1 MPTMSQFN
9 RPLTGSL
16 VRPLAQTPVLSV
28 VVPTFERPE
37 EMTLAVRSIA
47 DQIDAAL
54 DGKVEIIIS
63 DNASGPETQAVL
75 EALAGAYPCVS
86 YYIHANN
93 EGGPYQV
100 CAAPHRARGRWT
112 WVFGDDDVLG
122 EGGLRLIVD
131 TLEKEQ
137 PGFLTVNRQVW
148 NKALDQQLTASKH
161 DLPDIRFDSFLD
173 LLALFGFDQL
183 SFFTSQIYATDVVR
197 ALDAAPYLVSHS
209 RYCQLAYYL
218 EAFHDLSAYY
228 LSQPVVWHRWDPNA
242 TAVHAANFHDLAIYT
257 PEMVQLAADRV
268 GIATG
273 LFERIAGRRSL
284 VGAERRKITLV
295 DNILEN
301 LWRCIALGVTITE
314 PSWNIVDGLSR
325 QWEPGHVEQL
335 AQVREVYGKVDS
347 AFQAYQNLLS
357 NHRAL
362 AEPARAFSPEEIG
375 ILKQSEAAI
384 MALQANVNDARK
396 MALELSGGFS

>member
-1 MPTMSQFN
+1 MPTMSLFN
-9 RPLTGSL
+9 RPLTASL
-16 VRPLAQTPVLSV
+16 VRPLTQAPVLSV
-28 VVPTFERPE
+28 VVPTFERPV
-37 EMTLAVRSIA
+37 EMALAVRSVA
-47 DQIDAAL
+47 EQIDAAL

-63 DNASGPETQAVL
+63 DNASGPDTQAML
-75 EALAGAYPCVS
+75 EALAQTYPCLS

-100 CAAPHRARGRWT
+100 CSAPHRARGRYT

-131 TLEKEQ
+131 ILEKEQ

-148 NKALDQQLTASKH
+148 NKTLDKQLAPAKH

-183 SFFTSQIYATDVVR
+183 SFFTSQIYATDVAR

-218 EAFHDLSAYY
+218 EAFHDRPAYY
-228 LSQPVVWHRWDPNA
+228 LSQPVVWHRWDADA
-242 TAVHAANFHDLAIYT
+242 TAVHAANFEDLAICL
-257 PEMVQLAADRV
+257 PEVLQPAADRV
-268 GIATG
+268 GLAPG
-273 LFERIAGRRSL
+273 LFERIGGRRSL
-284 VGAERRKITLV
+284 LGPELRKITFV

-301 LWRCIALGVTITE
+301 LWRLVALGIGIPE
-314 PSWNIVDGLSR
+314 SSWNLLADLSS
-325 QWEPGHVEQL
+325 QWDPGRIEQL
-335 AQVREVYGKVDS
+335 AQVREVHGKVDS

-362 AEPARAFSPEEIG
+362 AEPARAFSPEEID

-384 MALQANVNDARK
+384 MSLQANVNDARK

>member
-1 MPTMSQFN
+1 MPTMSLFN
-9 RPLTGSL
+9 RPLTDSL
-16 VRPLAQTPVLSV
+16 VRPLAQPPVLSV
-28 VVPTFERPE
+28 VVPTFQRPV
-37 EMTLAVRSIA
+37 EMALAVRSIA

-63 DNASGPETQAVL
+63 DNASGSETQAVL
-75 EALAGAYPCVS
+75 EALAQTYPCLS

-100 CAAPHRARGRWT
+100 CSAPHRAQGRWT
-112 WVFGDDDVLG
+112 WVFGDDDVLDQ
-122 EGGLRLIVD
+122 GGLRLIVD
-131 TLEKEQ
+131 TLEREQ

-161 DLPDIRFDSFLD
+161 DVPDMRFDSFLD
-173 LLALFGFDQL
+173 LLALFGCDQL
-183 SFFTSQIYATDVVR
+183 SFFTSQVYATDVAR

-218 EAFHDLSAYY
+218 EAFHDRPAYY
-228 LSQPVVWHRWDPNA
+228 LSQPVVWHRWDPDA
-242 TAVHAANFHDLAIYT
+242 TAVHAANFRDLAIFL
-257 PEMVQLAADRV
+257 PEILQPAADRV
-268 GIATG
+268 GIPPG
-273 LFERIAGRRSL
+273 LFERIGGRRSL
-284 VGAERRKITLV
+284 LGPELRKVTFV

-301 LWRCIALGVTITE
+301 FWRLVALGTSINE
-314 PSWNIVDGLSR
+314 PSWDVVTSLSS
-325 QWEPGHVEQL
+325 QWDPGHAEQL
-335 AQVREVYGKVDS
+335 VQVREVYGKVDS

-362 AEPARAFSPEEIG
+362 AEPARAFSPEEID

-384 MALQANVNDARK
+384 RALQANVNDARK
-396 MALELSGGFS
+396 MALELSGSFS